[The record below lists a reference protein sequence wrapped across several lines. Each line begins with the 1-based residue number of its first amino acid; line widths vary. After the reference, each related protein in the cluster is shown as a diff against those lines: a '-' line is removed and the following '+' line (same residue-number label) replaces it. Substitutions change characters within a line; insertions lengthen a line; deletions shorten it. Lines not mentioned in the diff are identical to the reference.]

1 MGKIDPHT
9 DFHSSEESRFARLI
23 PLVGEDGLARLA
35 QARVM
40 VLGLGG
46 VGSSC
51 CEALARGG
59 VGKLVLVDGD
69 KVAPSNLNRQ
79 VIAYE
84 STLGKPKTE
93 VAANM
98 VHGINPACEVTVL
111 QAFLERT
118 QVAEQLD
125 TLPRPDYV
133 IDAIDTISQ
142 KLAIAQW
149 AQAYNIPLL
158 ASMGGA
164 GKIYPHLLRFSD
176 ISQTYGDALA
186 RVMRK
191 ECRKRHIDKLEVL
204 WSPEVARTSQA
215 TDDKGNAILATSSYL
230 PPIMGLSL
238 AGRVLCELSGIGWE
252 P

>member
-1 MGKIDPHT
+1 MGKISSHT
-9 DFHSSEESRFARLI
+9 SLENRFTRLI
-23 PLVGEDGLARLA
+23 PLVGKEGLKRLA

-59 VGKLVLVDGD
+59 VGKLTLVDGD
-69 KVAPSNLNRQ
+69 TVAPSNLNRQ

-93 VAANM
+93 VAAHM
-98 VHGINPACEVTVL
+98 VHEINPACEVTIL

-118 QVAEQLD
+118 RLTAQLD
-125 TLPRPDYV
+125 ALPRPDYV
-133 IDAIDTISQ
+133 IDAIDTVSQ

-149 AQAYNIPLL
+149 AQARDIPLL

-164 GKIYPHLLRFSD
+164 GKLYPQLLQFSD
-176 ISQTYGDALA
+176 ISETYGDALA
-186 RVMRK
+186 RVIRK
-191 ECRKRHIDKLEVL
+191 ECRKRQIKKLEVL
-204 WSPEVARTSQA
+204 WSPEPAHVSQA
-215 TDDKGNAILATSSYL
+215 IDEQGNAILATSSYL
-230 PPIMGLSL
+230 PPIMGLML
-238 AGRVLCELSGIGWE
+238 AGRVLCELSGLGWKLE
-252 P
+252 Q